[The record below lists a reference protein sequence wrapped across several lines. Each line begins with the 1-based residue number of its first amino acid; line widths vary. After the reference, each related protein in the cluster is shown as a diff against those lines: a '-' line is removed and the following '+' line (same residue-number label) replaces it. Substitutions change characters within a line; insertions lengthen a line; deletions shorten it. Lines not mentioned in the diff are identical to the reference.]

1 MGVCVFGV
9 GFTEGALQLGHA
21 EGALQLDPVQ
31 PVPGLQLG
39 HAEGALQLDPL
50 QPGLA
55 FILDLGHV
63 HLF

>member
-9 GFTEGALQLGHA
+9 GFTEGA
-21 EGALQLDPVQ
+21 
-31 PVPGLQLG
+31 LQLG